1 MDTCLKDDNAQDEI
15 LEQRIDAQKKY
26 KIEST
31 PTIIINEKEYTD
43 KVNYKLFKKI
53 IEKNL

>member
-1 MDTCLKDDNAQDEI
+1 MLKKN
-15 LEQRIDAQKKY
+15 Y

-31 PTIIINEKEYTD
+31 PTIISNEKEYTD
-43 KVNYKLFKKI
+43 KVNYKLFKKF